1 MTLPSFLQIW
11 LVYLL
16 LPALSTGLLCS
27 CNDKKICPNQHCQT
41 DGICIFT
48 VRRLK
53 SGKIREKLQCLDRK
67 YMIPPERP
75 FICQYSKKRKHEYL
89 SGCCKTEDFC
99 NVNLNL
105 TLEGAGE
112 SKYSV
117 KSSENQSTDNS
128 NQVYLI
134 ITVLVCGAVFL
145 LSVLFIIVFLRWQG
159 KYKSDWLCWR
169 AYAEIESLETQSCQ
183 TNATNITDLLS
194 MTSSSSGSGLPLLL
208 QRTIARQIQLKEVIG
223 KGRFGEVQRGEWRGE
238 DVAVK
243 IFSSIDE
250 KSWFREVEIYQTCM
264 LRHDNILGFIAADNK
279 DNGTWTQLWL
289 VTQYMENGSLYDFL
303 TNNTVTPAQGLGMCL
318 SIATGLSHLHL
329 EIVGTQGKPAIAHRD
344 LKSKNI
350 LVRSDLTC
358 AIGDLG
364 LAVRHSNNSL
374 DLPHNCK
381 VGTKRY
387 LPPEVLNE
395 TINEDDFE
403 SYKMGDIYAL
413 GLVYWEVASRV
424 QTQNPHSETY
434 QPPYWDLVGVDPSID
449 EMRKVVCIDV
459 SRPDLPADWGERGV
473 LESSLYRIMI
483 ECWYSEPKAR
493 LTALRLKK
501 TLTKLKNDLQ
511 EKGERIVDMK
521 VDDLLVKMV

>member
-1 MTLPSFLQIW
+1 MYIRK
-11 LVYLL
+11 
-16 LPALSTGLLCS
+16 
-27 CNDKKICPNQHCQT
+27 D
-41 DGICIFT
+41 
-48 VRRLK
+48 LK
-53 SGKIREKLQCLDRK
+53 TGKIKEVQQCIDKIKL
-67 YMIPPERP
+67 IPPGRP
-75 FICQYSKKRKHEYL
+75 FICEQVKKIQHRYVTA
-89 SGCCKTEDFC
+89 CCKDTDFC
-99 NVNLNL
+99 NRNLNM
-105 TLEGAGE
+105 TLVGTGE
-112 SKYSV
+112 SSFPLKASD
-117 KSSENQSTDNS
+117 KPSTDNS
-128 NQVYLI
+128 DQVYLI
-134 ITVLVCGAVFL
+134 ITILGCGAAIFISALLIFVF
-145 LSVLFIIVFLRWQG
+145 IRWRG
-159 KYKSDWLCWR
+159 KHKSDLLCWR

-208 QRTIARQIQLKEVIG
+208 QRTIARQIQLKEIIG

-289 VTQYMENGSLYDFL
+289 VTQYMANGSLYDFL
-303 TNNTVTPAQGLGMCL
+303 TNNTVSPSQGLGMCL

-329 EIVGTQGKPAIAHRD
+329 EITGTQGKPAIAHRD

-350 LVRSDLTC
+350 LVRGDLTC

-374 DLPHNCK
+374 DLPHNYK

-424 QTQNPHSETY
+424 KTSTNSSDTY

-459 SRPDLPADWGERGV
+459 SRPDLPPDWGDRGT
-473 LESSLYRIMI
+473 LESSLYRIMM
-483 ECWYSEPKAR
+483 ECWYSDPKAR
-493 LTALRLKK
+493 LTALRVKK
-501 TLTKLKNDLQ
+501 TLTKLKNELKGAG
-511 EKGERIVDMK
+511 EKVVEIQLENFM
-521 VDDLLVKMV
+521 VKMV